1 MLQKQNFCEVIIL
14 RTANQ
19 SMTLLTSFLLLG
31 GKFQILDQSF
41 PHFSTSDLILYSW
54 CVKSSLATW
63 NHQSTCWRRCVYRPA
78 CIPAYECD
86 AIRCHYGR
94 KRTLGYTCCHSVHC
108 LILSDNWLGGSFHS
122 GSGLSLKMSLF
133 WKFWTIYCTQM
144 WTKFT
149 RTIPLGFAKSEI
161 FLTIC
166 HCKHI

>member
-1 MLQKQNFCEVIIL
+1 MLQNQNFYEVIIL

-19 SMTLLTSFLLLG
+19 SGILLTSFLVLV

-41 PHFSTSDLILYSW
+41 PHFSTPHSIPCNW
-54 CVKSSLATW
+54 CANSPLATW
-63 NHQSTCWRRCVYRPA
+63 NHQSPCWRRDVYRPA
-78 CIPAYECD
+78 CIATCEHD

-94 KRTLGYTCCHSVHC
+94 KRTLGYICCHSVHFRF
-108 LILSDNWLGGSFHS
+108 LSDSWHGGSFYS
-122 GSGLSLKMSLF
+122 GSGLLKMSLF

-149 RTIPLGFAKSEI
+149 WTIPLGFAKPQI